1 MTLQMYMK
9 SNKKA
14 MKKELLKQLEDF
26 EIFVERMEK
35 FVERITEEN
44 KDEYMMVDFDL
55 RTPQPFDTEFRLPN
69 KLEDYFP
76 MWELVQ
82 KAYERFKSDEN
93 APDCFFFDLYWNDL
107 NSSPKSAYYHDE
119 CFWVEFNDQ
128 KGIVYK

>member
-1 MTLQMYMK
+1 
-9 SNKKA
+9 
-14 MKKELLKQLEDF
+14 MKKETLEQLEDF

-44 KDEYMMVDFDL
+44 KEEYMMVDFDL
-55 RTPQPFDTEFRLPN
+55 RTPQPFDTEFSLPS

-82 KAYERFKSDEN
+82 KAYNKFKCDEN
-93 APDCFFFDLYWNDL
+93 AADGFFFDLYWNDA
-107 NSSPKSAYYHDE
+107 SSKTAYYHDE
-119 CFWVEFNDQ
+119 VFWVEFDDT

>member
-1 MTLQMYMK
+1 
-9 SNKKA
+9 

-35 FVERITEEN
+35 FVDRITEEN
-44 KDEYMMVDFDL
+44 KEEYMMADFDL
-55 RTPQPFDTEFRLPN
+55 RTPHPFDTEFRLPN

-82 KAYERFKSDEN
+82 KAYERFKSDES

-119 CFWVEFNDQ
+119 CFDVVFDDT